1 MPDQSTRRCLLP
13 HLGTNNDRLYQQ
25 MNNVMQAL
33 HNKNVESTAAEDTS
47 FVPFSSFSAWTLPP
61 PLILRW
67 SLFFQRYLF
76 SQNPYNEQDPGTGVA
91 STIKKMH
98 ENRAQRETNKKV
110 LKEGF
115 TSWVFRE
122 PSRVRVRNTVSNAN
136 KWQDSW
142 IFHNQRQS
150 IPRLTI
156 WIQDYI
162 STRNRWPSLSTS
174 SKTTN
179 TQISII
185 NG

>member
-1 MPDQSTRRCLLP
+1 MSCKPCPTKMWRAQQPRILPLYLSAHFLLEQF
-13 HLGTNNDRLYQQ
+13 LLLSSSDDL
-25 MNNVMQAL
+25 
-33 HNKNVESTAAEDTS
+33 
-47 FVPFSSFSAWTLPP
+47 SSFKGIFSLKTHIMNKIQEQGWPQ
-61 PLILRW
+61 PL
-67 SLFFQRYLF
+67 
-76 SQNPYNEQDPGTGVA
+76 
-91 STIKKMH
+91 KKMH